1 MIFTDTIT
9 IYNHYKDEQGR
20 DSWKRTVIE
29 GVMWKRAIER
39 TVTADGRLETA
50 EYISIT
56 IPAPKNYQKPIDW
69 GKDRRGWTL
78 NTKNGLDI
86 VALGVQMRNI
96 SSDYRLKDFKRDT
109 GDLGTV
115 KAVHD
120 NSNRDHLSHIKVIAI

>member
-9 IYNHYKDEQGR
+9 IYNHYKDEQGYDR
-20 DSWKRTVIE
+20 WKRTVIA
-29 GVMWKRAIER
+29 GVMWKRKIER
-39 TVTADGRLETA
+39 SVTADGRLETV
-50 EYISIT
+50 EYISIS
-56 IPAPKNYQKPIDW
+56 IPEPKNYQKPVDW
-69 GKDRRGWTL
+69 VQDRAGWTL

-86 VALGVQMRNI
+86 IALGVQTKDI

-120 NSNRDHLSHIKVIAI
+120 NSNRDYLKHIKVIAV